1 MAGYYVLALGP
12 RGKGGGAGG
21 RAGGGDIWGLTV
33 YVHLKE
39 NLPKVSIIYPF
50 HIVSSHN
57 KSKNLISYDYYF
69 D

>member
-12 RGKGGGAGG
+12 RGKGGPGG
-21 RAGGGDIWGLTV
+21 VRGGGDIGGLTV
-33 YVHLKE
+33 YVHLME